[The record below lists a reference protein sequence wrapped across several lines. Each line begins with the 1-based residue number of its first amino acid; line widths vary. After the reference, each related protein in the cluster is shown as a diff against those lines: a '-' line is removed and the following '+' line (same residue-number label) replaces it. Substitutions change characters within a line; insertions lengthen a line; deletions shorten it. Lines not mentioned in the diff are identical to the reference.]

1 MAISIYDL
9 VEDISKQNKRF
20 DLKIKKCRD
29 AFNEFLLI
37 NDCFGLEFN
46 VSPEGS
52 FEVCD
57 IRKNDIDRI
66 KPNLE
71 LWVSS
76 YGTNSE
82 EKLKLLTTRLKTL
95 FPKTGDLFSKF
106 IKFQN
111 QPASVAWKLADYLCF
126 SLVKEVVLMSD
137 EELESLADRMNQEIP
152 LKSARMFSNF
162 LIYLRKRKA
171 LSNGVVFSFNSRG
184 EKKAKE
190 AYSVSSFLKM
200 AYIIFNET
208 SWEKENLIFKA
219 MQSENDAN
227 LWLYTAMHFICAW
240 RSTDILRLPLPT
252 SPCGGEIMRQR
263 VSDGTL
269 NTEPILKELEFRVS
283 YLPMQPNKTKEHNG
297 IPTLKLFIP
306 ESLREPFG
314 KILAIAMSYHDSKK
328 AGECFVKKP
337 VGKMQIKTFFG
348 NDFIEACEERL
359 FSSVRANKA
368 YLQGIEMM
376 ADSSEGRPKG
386 YMLAAIARSHKGG
399 FGTLPQTTDVYLKD
413 ARFSGYKPEFI
424 AKEMFERGVFSFIPA
439 LMMEMYAEDN
449 YTNLP
454 ISVQTKLISEI
465 GIKSSELEEITKM
478 VNYSL
483 QRANVAITNIMK
495 HPEDIRGS
503 MATILQNIASG
514 NAPGRQEGF
523 LCLKTAAGIGCGDSD
538 RSSCI
543 GCGYEIYT
551 KTILHCLS
559 KEYAR
564 LVALKKESNPSESCR
579 YTKILKEAVMPA
591 ITEIFV
597 SIKQMYPEV
606 DLKSMIDITEKGALI
621 C

>member
-1 MAISIYDL
+1 MGISIYDL
-9 VEDISKQNKRF
+9 VEDMSKQNKRF

-29 AFNEFLLI
+29 AFDNFLLI
-37 NDCFGLEFN
+37 NNYFGLEVN
-46 VSPEGS
+46 TCQEGS
-52 FEVCD
+52 FEICS
-57 IRKNDIDRI
+57 IGKNDIDRI
-66 KPNLE
+66 NPHLE
-71 LWVSS
+71 LWVNS

-106 IKFQN
+106 IELQN

-126 SLVKEVVLMSD
+126 SLIKEVVLMRD
-137 EELESLADRMNQEIP
+137 EEMENLADRMNQEIP
-152 LKSARMFSNF
+152 LKSARMFSDF
-162 LIYLRKRKA
+162 LIFLRKGKA

-184 EKKAKE
+184 EKKTKE
-190 AYSVSSFLKM
+190 AYSVSNFLKM
-200 AYIIFNET
+200 AYVIFNES

-219 MQSENDAN
+219 MQSENYAN

-252 SPCGGEIMRQR
+252 IPCDGEMMRQR

-269 NTEPILKELEFRVS
+269 NTEPILKELEFRIS
-283 YLPMQPNKTKEHNG
+283 YLPLQPNKTKEHNG

-348 NDFIEACEERL
+348 NDFMEACEGRI

-376 ADSSEGRPKG
+376 ADSSEGKPKG

-399 FGTLPQTTDVYLKD
+399 FGALPKTTEVYLKD

-483 QRANVAITNIMK
+483 QRANAAIVNIMK
-495 HPEDIRGS
+495 HPEDIRGN
-503 MATILQNIASG
+503 MAAILQNIASG
-514 NAPGRQEGF
+514 NAPGKQEGF

-538 RSSCI
+538 RNSCI

-564 LVALKKESNPSESCR
+564 LVDLKKRSNPGESCR

-597 SIKQMYPEV
+597 SIKHMYPEV